1 MAFDTAKIARE
12 VQQQAVRHE
21 MLASRLSRVVGAIP
35 DYHELTLVQ
44 LAQYGLTKLGIEPPA
59 DDEDPFIAALEYFL
73 RGRANTGGGAGG
85 MDSAVETH
93 VDRYLQG
100 RASGSMDSDTNAGES
115 FVDRYLNS
123 N

>member
-1 MAFDTAKIARE
+1 
-12 VQQQAVRHE
+12 
-21 MLASRLSRVVGAIP
+21 
-35 DYHELTLVQ
+35 
-44 LAQYGLTKLGIEPPA
+44 
-59 DDEDPFIAALEYFL
+59 
-73 RGRANTGGGAGG
+73 